1 MRRVPVLA
9 GILFLLPGVLA
20 AQQTAVD
27 TKKEERLQALEE
39 RVRALEAQLKA
50 LKQEFQ
56 AVRNDGPAGP
66 GARLEYAALKLPTP
80 AVAEVAASPAPAPQA
95 ASGAQLPNY

>member
-9 GILFLLPGVLA
+9 GVLLLLPGVLA

-39 RVRALEAQLKA
+39 RVRMLEAQLNAMKEE
-50 LKQEFQ
+50 LR
-56 AVRNDGPAGP
+56 AVRSDAPAGP
-66 GARLEYAALKLPTP
+66 GARLEYAALKLP
-80 AVAEVAASPAPAPQA
+80 APAPNGVA
-95 ASGAQLPNY
+95 AAIPNKHISYLC